1 VENWNTME
9 KPLACGTQRRSE
21 RIAAAAAAT
30 AAAAVAL
37 AGVLWQSWPLLRLLL
52 SNAQCCKVESRSEYT
67 PTLRVYGELPIRGEA
82 RRGEAMRS
90 SGAVKAVASPVM
102 VSVISL
108 ILKEIRQQAS
118 AASAQ
123 CTMGMAQKVVC
134 PHRKE
139 CRRADAGTATVSDGQ
154 GLRRYS
160 CECSTSSTT

>member
-1 VENWNTME
+1 MEKQALEETALEKTVENWNTME

-82 RRGEAMRS
+82 RRGEARRCGAPAPSKLLQAPSWCRS
-90 SGAVKAVASPVM
+90 F
-102 VSVISL
+102 
-108 ILKEIRQQAS
+108 
-118 AASAQ
+118 
-123 CTMGMAQKVVC
+123 
-134 PHRKE
+134 H
-139 CRRADAGTATVSDGQ
+139 
-154 GLRRYS
+154 
-160 CECSTSSTT
+160 